1 MSLETTNHVQSESAS
16 AKRGEMLVELG
27 LSPIVAAAATA
38 REFSSLAGKGADLKA
53 FVARVSEAVDA
64 AVTGGLRLTEVT
76 LGAQAIALDV
86 IFNECAQ
93 RAASAASSDLT
104 SAEALLRLALKA
116 QSQCRTTLLTLAEIK
131 NPRPIAFVNQANFAR
146 GAQHVNNGPNASE
159 AALDAAEKN
168 SDEVVE
174 LNAEAGNPAGN
185 ARTPDGYELVK
196 RKNGWTEERRERQAQ
211 ITRAQMPWLNATG
224 PKTDLGKAISAS
236 NGRKHFTSGRLGNYL
251 PKSD

>member
-64 AVTGGLRLTEVT
+64 AATGGLRLTEVT

-104 SAEALLRLALKA
+104 SAETLLRLAFKA

-131 NPRPIAFVNQANFAR
+131 NPRAIAFVNQANFAR
-146 GAQHVNNGPNASE
+146 AQQVNNGPNVSE
-159 AALDAAEKN
+159 AVLDAAEKN

-174 LNAEAGNPAGN
+174 LSAEGGNPGGN
-185 ARTPDGYELVK
+185 AGTPDGYELVK

-236 NGRKHFTSGRLGNYL
+236 NGRKHFTSGRLGNYV